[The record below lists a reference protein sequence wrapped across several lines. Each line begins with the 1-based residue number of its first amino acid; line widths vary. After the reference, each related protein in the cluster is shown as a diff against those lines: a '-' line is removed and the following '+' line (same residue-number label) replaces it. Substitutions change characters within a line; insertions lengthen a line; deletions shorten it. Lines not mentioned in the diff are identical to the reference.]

1 MIIQKKTCY
10 SSGASESIGFLLM
23 FTIIMAGIGLVTL
36 YGLPMLLQQQTS
48 ADEKIMEKN
57 MIVLQN
63 DFKSIVYKTIPF
75 KETSMKVASGALSVN
90 NNETSGPAFTISA
103 GGTDYLT
110 AYKSGDLRY
119 RSSQSDA
126 EISLQNGAVV
136 KRDYIGTGSTML
148 AQPRWYLDKRTGTLV
163 INMMTIKS
171 SEGMSR
177 EGIGTVQMEL
187 GETTYQ
193 YVTLT
198 AAAATST
205 VRVTINFDSGH
216 DYSKA
221 WDNYFQMTFG
231 VMPSVTG
238 PQSRA
243 YDITSVNTLVVKT
256 TDIYIRSV

>member
-1 MIIQKKTCY
+1 MIIQEKTRN

-36 YGLPMLLQQQTS
+36 YGMPMLLQQQTS

-90 NNETSGPAFTISA
+90 NNLTSGPTFTITA

-110 AYKSGDLRY
+110 AYKTGDLKY

-136 KRDYIGTGSTML
+136 KRDYRETGSSML
-148 AQPRWYLDKRTGTLV
+148 AQPRWYYDSRTETLV

-187 GETTYQ
+187 GETMYQ
-193 YVTLT
+193 YVILGPGTR
-198 AAAATST
+198 S
-205 VRVTINFDSGH
+205 VVVGIVFDDGH
-216 DYSKA
+216 DYTKA
-221 WDNYFQMTFG
+221 WDNYFLTAFN
-231 VMPSVTG
+231 TG
-238 PQSRA
+238 PATSGPLSRT
-243 YDITSVNTLVVKT
+243 YTINDVKILVIKT
-256 TDIYIRSV
+256 TEIYIRSV

>member
-1 MIIQKKTCY
+1 MSIQKNRCNG
-10 SSGASESIGFLLM
+10 SGASESIGFLLM
-23 FTIIMAGIGLVTL
+23 FTIVMAGIGLVTL

-90 NNETSGPAFTISA
+90 NNLTSGPAFTISA
-103 GGTDYLT
+103 GGQFLTD
-110 AYKSGDLRY
+110 YKSGDLRY

-136 KRDYIGTGSTML
+136 KRDYISTGSTML
-148 AQPRWYLDKRTGTLV
+148 AQPRWYLDTRTGTLV

-187 GETTYQ
+187 GETSYQ
-193 YVTLT
+193 YIPLT
-198 AAAATST
+198 VGTNT
-205 VRVTINFDSGH
+205 VRININFDNGH

-221 WDNYFQMTFG
+221 WDNYFQTTFG
-231 VMPSVTG
+231 ATPTITG

-243 YDITSVNTLVVKT
+243 YDIPSVNTLVVKT
-256 TDIYIRSV
+256 TEIYIRSV